1 MGLMFCE
8 SPIIERWV
16 VHRVARLMDRR
27 LNDHRREEIETAYS
41 YLESLRKDGLKLA
54 CTVSGAA
61 HLITSLYKDSQG
73 PPLTGETT
81 GFLFRK
87 SFAREAA
94 QILQRDVKLLAPTLQ
109 HFKRAEELWYAYC
122 EKGDKEAYA
131 QFADYVD
138 AAMVLDT
145 DTISQAIVHHR
156 HIPYILKKERSRR
169 VVIHRI

>member
-1 MGLMFCE
+1 MRLMFCE
-8 SPIIERWV
+8 WRVVERWV

-27 LNDHRREEIETAYS
+27 LNDHRQEEIETAYG
-41 YLESLRKDGLKLA
+41 YLDTLRNDGLKLA

-61 HLITSLYKDSQG
+61 SLITLLYKEKLG

-81 GFLFRK
+81 GFPFRK
-87 SFAREAA
+87 SFARKAA
-94 QILQRDVKLLAPTLQ
+94 QILQRDVELLAPTLQ

-122 EKGDKEAYA
+122 EKGEKAAYG

-145 DTISQAIVHHR
+145 DTISHVIVHHR
-156 HIPYILKKERSRR
+156 HIPYILKKAGSQ
-169 VVIHRI
+169 VVTHYI